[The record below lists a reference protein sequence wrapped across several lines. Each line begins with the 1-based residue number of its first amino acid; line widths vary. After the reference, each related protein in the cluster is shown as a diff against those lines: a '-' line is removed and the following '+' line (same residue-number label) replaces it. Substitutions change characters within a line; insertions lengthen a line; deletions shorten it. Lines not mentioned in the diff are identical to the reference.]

1 MKAVRV
7 HDFGGPE
14 VLRLEE
20 IEDLTPRSEEIVI
33 DVKAAGV
40 NPVDVYI
47 RTGTHSVKPP
57 LPYTPGVDGAGVI
70 SSIGKKVK
78 DYRVGERVYISGT
91 LSGTYAE
98 RTLCRPEHIFP
109 LPEFLTFGQGAAI
122 GIPYAT
128 AYYGLFSKAKAVA
141 AESVLIHGASGGV
154 GMAAVQ
160 LAHMAG
166 LKVFATAGTSS
177 GLELLQQQSA
187 QHVFDHT
194 LPDYREK
201 ILKANGGHGVD
212 LILEMLAN
220 ENLADDLQLLA
231 SKGRVIVIGSR
242 GPVMIDPRDLMVR
255 EATVSGILILNLNRE
270 ERRKIDQT
278 VCEAL
283 HLKKIN
289 PVIGKIFP
297 LSQAAEAHE
306 AILTRGAAGKIILVP

>member
-166 LKVFATAGTSS
+166 LKIFATAGTSL

-187 QHVFDHT
+187 RHVFDHT
-194 LPDYREK
+194 LPDYREE
-201 ILKANGGHGVD
+201 ILKASGGHGVD

-220 ENLADDLQLLA
+220 ENLAEDLQLLA
-231 SKGRVIVIGSR
+231 LQGRVIVIGSR
-242 GPVMIDPRDLMVR
+242 GPVMINPRDLMVR
-255 EATVSGILILNLNRE
+255 AATVSGILILDLSRE
-270 ERRKIDQT
+270 ERWKIDQA

-283 HLKKIN
+283 RLRKIN

-297 LSQAAEAHE
+297 LSLAAEAHE
-306 AILTRGAAGKIILVP
+306 AILTRGAAGKIILLP